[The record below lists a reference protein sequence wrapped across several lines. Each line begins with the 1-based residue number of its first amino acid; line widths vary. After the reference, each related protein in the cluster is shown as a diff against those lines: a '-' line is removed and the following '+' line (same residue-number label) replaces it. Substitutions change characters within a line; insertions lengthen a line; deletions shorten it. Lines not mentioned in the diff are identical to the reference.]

1 MYPTETP
8 ARPELA
14 VSRVRHPLKF
24 RLAQVTHI
32 VRLSPSLLRVTLGG
46 DDLGDFYS
54 ASFDDHMKVF
64 FPAPG
69 ELRPALPTLGGE
81 GPVFAAGVARPTA
94 RDFTPRRYRAAE
106 AATSAQLDVEFALH
120 EAGPATEWAAR
131 AQVGHYLGIG
141 GPRGSMIIP
150 AYFDWHLLVGD
161 DTALPAIARRLEELP
176 DGVRAHRG
184 GGGPRCCRAHRILVA
199 RRRRSALVP
208 SRRCGTERP
217 GGSANAATAV
227 TPLLAALR
235 ALPPLPSGEGYVW
248 AGRRIFGGAPDTPA
262 RERRSR
268 GVAKERIR
276 AAAYWKRGMPAV
288 HEVID
293 E

>member
-1 MYPTETP
+1 MYSTETP
-8 ARPELA
+8 ARPDLA

-46 DDLGDFYS
+46 HDLGDFHS

-69 ELRPALPTLGGE
+69 ELRPALPTLGSE

-106 AATSAQLDVEFALH
+106 AATGAQLDVEFALH

-161 DTALPAIARRLEELP
+161 DTALPAIARRLEELS
-176 DGVRAHRG
+176 DGVRAIVVAEVHDAAARIEFSSRAAVEVHWCHRADAAG
-184 GGGPRCCRAHRILVA
+184 MA
-199 RRRRSALVP
+199 
-208 SRRCGTERP
+208 
-217 GGSANAATAV
+217 GGSANAATGV

-248 AGRRIFGGAPDTPA
+248 AAAESAVVRQI
-262 RERRSR
+262 REHVSGDR
-268 GVAKERIR
+268 GIAKERIR
-276 AAAYWKRGMPAV
+276 AAAYWKRGMQAV